1 MNGGGDTLGLSWDSE
16 LGFKENDK
24 EGVTCD
30 GVKQGGD

>member
-1 MNGGGDTLGLSWDSE
+1 MGFDLMGSE

-24 EGVTCD
+24 EGVTGD